1 MTRINLKK
9 IILWLWILFGVGVTA
24 LFFIFISL
32 SKGWMGDVPSVD
44 DLEDPIDKFATQVIS
59 ADGIVLGTFA
69 RSEDNRV
76 WMGFD
81 ELSPYI
87 VQALVATEDVRFQE
101 HCGID
106 AKAIIRAVVKRV
118 ILQQRSAGGGS
129 TITQQLAKQLYTEH
143 VARNSLQRALQKPS
157 EWVIAVK
164 LERYYTKE
172 EILTLY
178 LNKYDFGNN
187 AIGIYTASRT
197 YFGKDPINLNTEEA
211 AMLVGM
217 CKNSSLYNPLRRKD
231 LTRERRN
238 VVLSQM
244 EKAGFLSSLA
254 KDSLQDTE
262 LVLDYHKVDH
272 KVGQATY
279 FREYLRK
286 IMRASKPERKNYR
299 GWQMQQY
306 YEDSLDWEQDPLFG
320 WCNKN
325 HKTDGQPY
333 NLYTDGLKV
342 YVTIDSRMQAY
353 AEAAV
358 DSQLRGYLQPDFFKA
373 KKRVK
378 TAPFT
383 SRISSDEVERIMVRS
398 MQQTEQ
404 YNALRGKGL
413 DDQQIREIFD
423 TPRKMTVFSYS
434 GDIDTFMSPMD
445 SLRYMKFFLRT
456 GFMCM
461 ETKSGYVK
469 AYVGG
474 TDYRAFMYDMVTTG
488 RRQVGSTMK
497 PYLYSLAME
506 SGYSPCDQVIN
517 QPQTILTESGQI
529 WQPKDD
535 GKQMLGQLV
544 TLKWGLSRSNNNV
557 TAYLMSKLSPYSFV
571 ELLHEY
577 GLRNQSIEPVY
588 SLCLGTCDVSV
599 QEMVSAYTAFPNRGI
614 RTVPL
619 FVTRIEDAEGN
630 ELARFTARSNE
641 VISEETAYK
650 MIDMMRAVV
659 NEGTALR
666 LRGTRAYPVIS
677 KVDCGGKTGTTDNH
691 SDAWFMGY
699 TPDLVAGCWVG
710 GEDRDIHFDDMD
722 HGQGAHA
729 ALPIWGMFMEKVY
742 ADSVNLGY
750 SPSARFDLPNNFD
763 PCAGYSN
770 LNIESVDNYTRM
782 ESF

>member
-1 MTRINLKK
+1 MSRTIKRIVLG
-9 IILWLWILFGVGVTA
+9 LWILFVVGILTVC
-24 LFFIFISL
+24 LIFVGI
-32 SKGWMGDVPSVD
+32 SKGWIGNTPSVD
-44 DLEDPIDKFATQVIS
+44 DLENPIDKFATQIIS
-59 ADGIVLGTFA
+59 ADGVVLGTFA

-76 WMGFD
+76 WVDFD
-81 ELSPYI
+81 DLSPYL
-87 VQALVATEDVRFQE
+87 VKALVATEDVRFQE
-101 HCGID
+101 HSGID
-106 AKAIIRAVVKRV
+106 FKALVRAIVKTV
-118 ILQQRSAGGGS
+118 ILQQNNAGGGS
-129 TITQQLAKQLYTEH
+129 TLTQQLAKQLYTEH
-143 VARNSLQRALQKPS
+143 VARNPVQRALQKPS
-157 EWVIAVK
+157 EWVVAVK
-164 LERYYTKE
+164 LERCYTKE

-187 AIGIYTASRT
+187 AIGIYTAART
-197 YFGKDPINLNTEEA
+197 YFGKLPSELNAEES
-211 AMLVGM
+211 AMLIGM
-217 CKNSSLYNPLRRKD
+217 CKNSSLYNPLRRKEK
-231 LTRERRN
+231 TMERRN

-244 EKAGFLSSLA
+244 AKAGFLTEEQT
-254 KDSLQDTE
+254 DSLQETE
-262 LVLDYHKVDH
+262 LILNYHKVDH

-286 IMRASKPERKNYR
+286 IMRKQKPERKNYR

-325 HKTDGQPY
+325 LNSNGEPY

-342 YVTIDSRMQAY
+342 YVTIDSRMQQY
-353 AEAAV
+353 AEEAVAA
-358 DSQLRGYLQPDFFKA
+358 QLQDYLQPDFFKA
-373 KKRVK
+373 KKKVK

-383 SRISSDEVERIMVRS
+383 SHLSTAEVDRIMTRA
-398 MQQTEQ
+398 MQQTDR
-404 YNALRGKGL
+404 YRGLSAQGM
-413 DDQQIREIFD
+413 DESEIRKVFD
-423 TPRKMTVFSYS
+423 TPCPMTVFSYA
-434 GDIDTFMSPMD
+434 GDIDTVLSPMD
-445 SLRYMKFFLRT
+445 SIRYMKFYLRA

-461 ETKSGYVK
+461 EPKTGFVR

-474 TDYRAFMYDMVTTG
+474 PDYRAFQYDMVTDG

-497 PYLYSLAME
+497 PYLYSMAME
-506 SGYSPCDQVIN
+506 SGYSPCDQVVN
-517 QPQTILTESGQI
+517 QPQTILTEGGQI

-557 TAYLMSKLSPYSFV
+557 TAYLMSQLSPYAFV
-571 ELLHEY
+571 NLLHEY
-577 GLRNQSIEPVY
+577 GLRNQAIEPVL

-599 QEMVSAYTAFPNRGI
+599 QEMVSAYTAFVNHGI
-614 RTVPL
+614 RTSPL
-619 FVTRIEDAEGN
+619 YVTRIEDAEGN
-630 ELARFTARSNE
+630 ILSQFTARSNE
-641 VISEETAYK
+641 VVSEETSFK

-659 NEGTALR
+659 NEGTGTR
-666 LRGTRAYPVIS
+666 LRSSRLFPTLY

-729 ALPIWGMFMEKVY
+729 ALPIWGKFMDKVY

-750 SPSARFDLPNNFD
+750 SPSIKFDIPKNYD
-763 PCAGYSN
+763 PCAGYQNAHGDVLDNYS
-770 LNIESVDNYTRM
+770 IES
-782 ESF
+782 F